1 MKTKKKVS
9 PGKSGSHRP
18 PTVAKRASEKRRGK
32 KRVATKGTRAAADK
46 RSRANSRRHRDLSRE
61 NREMETKIRE
71 LEGTIH
77 DLNSLLRSTEIAV
90 LFLDPRF
97 RVRRFTPAIKDLL
110 AVKENDIG
118 KALSRIRRHFA
129 DHSLLKDIR
138 QVLKKTTPRDVEV
151 VSDSGRAYVR
161 RALPYRTSD
170 NRIDGVVIT
179 FVDITRL
186 KLAETALRTSEERH
200 RLILEGVAEY
210 AILILDQDGRFVTW
224 SKSAERILGYDQSQA
239 LGEPLELIYTD
250 EDRSARTMHK
260 ELQQARDNKSITEER
275 WHLRKDGS
283 RFWGTGVFSALYD
296 EGNRLYG
303 FVKVL
308 RDNTDRKIVEETL
321 NKAKTDAE
329 NANAAK
335 DHFLANISH
344 ELRTPLSAT
353 LLWAKLLSVQQDVSP
368 QQLKE
373 GLEAIEKSAKEQQ
386 TLIEDLVDTSRMV
399 AGKLRLQPKEIA
411 LVPLIQ
417 SVLEVTRSAA
427 AEKEIQIVEALDPKV
442 GVVRADPMRMKQVLG
457 NLLTNAVKF
466 TPHAGQIKVGAE
478 RVDGQVEIRV
488 SDTGQGIS
496 KEFLSRVFD
505 RFTQADP
512 SGIRHTGGLGL
523 GLSIA
528 RQLVEMHGGVISAHS
543 DGLAKG
549 AVFTVRLPFPEIIS
563 PENHLPV
570 QPRKVPSLRG
580 LQVLL
585 VEDAEE
591 TRKALIAVLADAGAK
606 VIAVDS
612 AQHALEAFNR
622 SRADLILSDIGLGK
636 VSGHELIQQIRQWE
650 KARKTPPV
658 PAVALTAYADE
669 KNRTMALKSGFQQI
683 LVKPVEPLHLLTTL
697 LALHATR

>member
-1 MKTKKKVS
+1 MKKKPRIPAGKS
-9 PGKSGSHRP
+9 PASKSIGPAKAPAKKRALPRLAAPKQKISSKPPKQPGKSVPDLQLSI
-18 PTVAKRASEKRRGK
+18 ENGK
-32 KRVATKGTRAAADK
+32 
-46 RSRANSRRHRDLSRE
+46 L
-61 NREMETKIRE
+61 ETKIRE
-71 LEGTIH
+71 LESTIH
-77 DLNSLLRSTEIAV
+77 DLNSLLKSTEIAV
-90 LFLDPRF
+90 LFLDTRL
-97 RVRRFTPAIKDLL
+97 RIRRFTPAVQDLLPISHSDTGKPLAKLDRKFNDRDLL
-110 AVKENDIG
+110 ADVR
-118 KALSRIRRHFA
+118 A
-129 DHSLLKDIR
+129 
-138 QVLKKTTPRDVEV
+138 VLKNINPLEAEV

-170 NRIDGVVIT
+170 NQIDGVVVT
-179 FVDITRL
+179 FIDITRL

-224 SKSAERILGYDQSQA
+224 SKSAERILGFTQSEA
-239 LGEPLELIYTD
+239 LGEPLELIYTED
-250 EDRSARTMHK
+250 ERLARTMHK

-275 WHLRKDGS
+275 WHLRKGGS

-296 EGNRLYG
+296 EGSRLYG

-308 RDNTDRKIVEETL
+308 RDNTDRKIVEEAL
-321 NKAKTDAE
+321 HKAKTDAE
-329 NANAAK
+329 NANSAK

-353 LLWAKLLSVQQDVSP
+353 LLWAKLLSVQQEVAP

-386 TLIEDLVDTSRMV
+386 ALIEDLVDTSRMV
-399 AGKLRLQPKEIA
+399 AGKLRLQPKEVA
-411 LVPLIQ
+411 LIPLVQ
-417 SVLEVTRSAA
+417 SALEVVRSTAT
-427 AEKEIQIVEALDPKV
+427 EKGIVIEEALDPKV
-442 GVVRADPMRMKQVLG
+442 GTVRADPMRMKQVLG

-466 TPHAGQIKVGAE
+466 TPPSG
-478 RVDGQVEIRV
+478 RVKLAVDRNGDQVEIRV

-528 RQLVEMHGGVISAHS
+528 RQLVEMHGGIISAHS

-549 AVFTVRLPFPEIIS
+549 AVFTVCLPFAEIVSTRIAM
-563 PENHLPV
+563 PA
-570 QPRKVPSLRG
+570 QARKVPSLRG
-580 LQVLL
+580 LQILL
-585 VEDAEE
+585 VEDVEE
-591 TRKALIAVLADAGAK
+591 TRKALVAVLTDAGAK
-606 VIAVDS
+606 VIAVSS
-612 AQHALEAFNR
+612 AQHALEEFNR
-622 SRADLILSDIGLGK
+622 VRADLILSDIGLGK

-650 KARKTPPV
+650 KARKTPPL
-658 PAVALTAYADE
+658 PALALTAYADE
-669 KNRTMALKSGFQQI
+669 KNRTLALESGFQQI
-683 LVKPVEPLHLLTTL
+683 LVKPVDPMLLLTTL

>member
-1 MKTKKKVS
+1 MKSKKKNLPV
-9 PGKSGSHRP
+9 KSRP
-18 PTVAKRASEKRRGK
+18 S
-32 KRVATKGTRAAADK
+32 
-46 RSRANSRRHRDLSRE
+46 RSRAAPKRPTQKRRVIKRPVAKDAKPAKIQRSPAASTSHRDLSRE
-61 NREMETKIRE
+61 NQEMETKIRE

-90 LFLDPRF
+90 LFLDTRF
-97 RVRRFTPAIKDLL
+97 RIRRFTPAIRDLL
-110 AVKENDIG
+110 AVYETDIG
-118 KALSRIRRHFA
+118 KALSKIPRNFA
-129 DHSLLKDIR
+129 DPSLLKDIQR
-138 QVLKKTTPRDVEV
+138 ALKKPTPCDVEV

-170 NRIDGVVIT
+170 DRIDGVVIT

-224 SKSAERILGYDQSQA
+224 SKSAERILGYAQSEA

-250 EDRSARTMHK
+250 EDQASRTMHK

-283 RFWGTGVFSALYD
+283 KFWGMGVFSALYD
-296 EGNRLYG
+296 ESNRLYG

-308 RDNTDRKIVEETL
+308 RDNTDRKNVEETL
-321 NKAKTDAE
+321 HKAKTDAE
-329 NANAAK
+329 DANAAK

-353 LLWAKLLSVQQDVSP
+353 LLWAKLLSGQQDVAP

-386 TLIEDLVDTSRMV
+386 ALIEDLVDTSRMV

-417 SVLEVTRSAA
+417 SVLDITRSTA
-427 AEKEIQIVEALDPKV
+427 AEKEIEIIEALDPKV

-466 TPHAGQIKVGAE
+466 TPHAGQIKVAAT

-523 GLSIA
+523 GLSIT
-528 RQLVEMHGGVISAHS
+528 RQLVEMHGGTISVQS

-549 AVFTVRLPFPEIIS
+549 AVFTACLPFPEIIS
-563 PENHLPV
+563 PKNQLPV
-570 QPRKVPSLRG
+570 PPRKIPSLRG
-580 LQVLL
+580 LQILL

-591 TRKALIAVLADAGAK
+591 TRKALTAVLTDAGAK

-612 AQHALEAFNR
+612 AQHALEEFNR

-636 VSGHELIQQIRQWE
+636 VSGHELIRQIRQWE
-650 KARKTPPV
+650 KARKTPPL
-658 PAVALTAYADE
+658 PAIALTAYADE
-669 KNRTMALKSGFQQI
+669 KNRLMALESGFQQI

>member
-1 MKTKKKVS
+1 MKSKKKYL
-9 PGKSGSHRP
+9 PGKSSPPKSRATSKRP
-18 PTVAKRASEKRRGK
+18 PQKPGTVRRPVAKGQKPAKIQ
-32 KRVATKGTRAAADK
+32 
-46 RSRANSRRHRDLSRE
+46 RSSAIPANHRDLSRE
-61 NREMETKIRE
+61 NSEMEAKIRE

-90 LFLDPRF
+90 LFLDTRF

-110 AVKENDIG
+110 AVHETDIG
-118 KALSRIRRHFA
+118 KALSKIPRNFA
-129 DHSLLKDIR
+129 DRSLLKDIQ

-224 SKSAERILGYDQSQA
+224 SKSAERILGYEQSEA
-239 LGEPLELIYTD
+239 LGETLELIYTD
-250 EDRSARTMHK
+250 EDRSSRTMHK
-260 ELQQARDNKSITEER
+260 ELQLARDSKSITEER

-283 RFWGTGVFSALYD
+283 KFWGTGVFSALCD

-329 NANAAK
+329 DANAAK

-353 LLWAKLLSVQQDVSP
+353 LLWAKLLNVQQDVSP

-373 GLEAIEKSAKEQQ
+373 GLIAIEKSAKEQQ

-399 AGKLRLQPKEIA
+399 AGKLRLQPKEVA

-417 SVLEVTRSAA
+417 SVLEVTRSIA
-427 AEKEIQIVEALDPKV
+427 AEKEIEIIEALDPKV

-466 TPHAGQIKVGAE
+466 TPYAGEIKVAAE
-478 RVDGQVEIRV
+478 RIGEQIEIRV

-528 RQLVEMHGGVISAHS
+528 RQLVEMHGGVISAQS

-563 PENHLPV
+563 PENHLPA

-580 LQVLL
+580 LQILL

-591 TRKALIAVLADAGAK
+591 TRKALIAVLTDAGAK

-658 PAVALTAYADE
+658 PAIALTAYADE
-669 KNRTMALKSGFQQI
+669 KNRTMALASGFQQI

>member
-1 MKTKKKVS
+1 MKKKKNIPKRKPS
-9 PGKSGSHRP
+9 ARKRQPARQS
-18 PTVAKRASEKRRGK
+18 VAKRSNHVTVSHVG
-32 KRVATKGTRAAADK
+32 
-46 RSRANSRRHRDLSRE
+46 RDLARE
-61 NREMETKIRE
+61 NREMEKKLRV
-71 LEGTIH
+71 LESSIH

-90 LFLDPRF
+90 LFLDTRLC
-97 RVRRFTPAIKDLL
+97 VRRFTPAVKDLL
-110 AVKENDIG
+110 AIDDSDTG
-118 KALSRIRRHFA
+118 KALRHLSRKFTDRE
-129 DHSLLKDIR
+129 LLADIR
-138 QVLKKTTPRDVEV
+138 TVLKQFTPRDAEV

-179 FVDITRL
+179 FIDITRL

-224 SKSAERILGYDQSQA
+224 SKSAEQILGFDQSEA
-239 LGEPLELIYTD
+239 LGEPLDLIYTE
-250 EDRSARTMHK
+250 EDRTARTMHQ
-260 ELQQARDNKSITEER
+260 ELQQARDNKSITEDR

-283 RFWGTGVFSALYD
+283 KFWGTGVFSALYD
-296 EGNRLYG
+296 ESNHLYG

-308 RDNTDRKIVEETL
+308 RDNTDRKIVEEAL
-321 NKAKTDAE
+321 QKAKTDAE
-329 NANAAK
+329 NANSAK

-353 LLWAKLLSVQQDVSP
+353 LLWAKLLSVQQEVSP

-411 LVPLIQ
+411 LLPLIH
-417 SVLEVTRSAA
+417 SALDVIRSTAG
-427 AEKEIQIVEALDPKV
+427 EKEIVIEETLDPRV
-442 GVVRADPMRMKQVLG
+442 GFVRADPMRMKQVLG

-466 TPHAGQIKVGAE
+466 TPHAGRVKVAVE
-478 RVDGQVEIRV
+478 RFGDQVEIRV

-523 GLSIA
+523 GLSIV
-528 RQLVEMHGGVISAHS
+528 RQLVEMHGGTISAQS

-549 AVFTVRLPFPEIIS
+549 AVFTVRLPLPQIMS
-563 PENHLPV
+563 PEAALPA

-585 VEDAEE
+585 VEDVEE
-591 TRKALIAVLADAGAK
+591 TRKALVAVLTDAGAK

-612 AQHALEAFNR
+612 AQHALEEFNR

-636 VSGHELIQQIRQWE
+636 VSGHELIQQIREWE
-650 KARKTPPV
+650 KARKTPPL
-658 PAVALTAYADE
+658 PALALTAYADE
-669 KNRTMALKSGFQQI
+669 KNRVLALKSGFQQI
-683 LVKPVEPLHLLTTL
+683 LVKPVEPLLLLTTL